1 MSEPVARLDVYLD
14 SIQALDPLADY
25 RPDWRSRPAE
35 VRVAEIRPGEV
46 SPSEVRL
53 AEVPVAEA
61 WLAEIRLAE
70 VRLGFVALRVGGH
83 HDGADSSVQLE
94 LGGSRA
100 LDVVLPPR
108 LRLRRDHGRDRTPS

>member
-1 MSEPVARLDVYLD
+1 
-14 SIQALDPLADY
+14 
-25 RPDWRSRPAE
+25 
-35 VRVAEIRPGEV
+35 
-46 SPSEVRL
+46 
-53 AEVPVAEA
+53 
-61 WLAEIRLAE
+61 
-70 VRLGFVALRVGGH
+70 VGGH

>member
-53 AEVPVAEA
+53 AEVPVA
-61 WLAEIRLAE
+61 RLD
-70 VRLGFVALRVGGH
+70 LLKFALLRSASVLLRSGW
-83 HDGADSSVQLE
+83 GATMMGRIVQYN
-94 LGGSRA
+94 
-100 LDVVLPPR
+100 
-108 LRLRRDHGRDRTPS
+108 